1 MSDLRTENR
10 ALRRERAQLLWIA
23 RQVAKAESF
32 PLNQVPL
39 NTLERLF
46 QGLSSYRA
54 DYGDP
59 IARYDELGEPE
70 LGDGAQ

>member
-1 MSDLRTENR
+1 MSDIHIENR
-10 ALRRERAQLLWIA
+10 ALRRARAQLLWIA

-32 PLNQVPL
+32 PLNRVPL
-39 NTLERLF
+39 GVLERLF

-59 IARYDELGEPE
+59 ITRYDELGEPE